1 MGVNLYRS
9 TDGSAPS
16 LTGQTGSLVALL
28 DAILVNGYGTQPA
41 AGWTIAYT
49 GTSKRDYKQ
58 GSGSNGFYLDVDDSG
73 PGGGSFREARLRGY
87 EAMTALATGTNAFPT
102 TGQSSFGVICRKST
116 TADSTA
122 RAWYCIADATCFYLF
137 VDTGDYTGPN
147 YSMAVAF
154 GDIFSYKSGDT
165 YNTVCIGRTAENSN
179 NMTNESLN
187 ILFIMSG
194 SALSI
199 ATIPNGHFITRHWT
213 GIGGSQQCG
222 KHAHMMAGVP
232 TTGIING
239 ANSNPTINGVTIV
252 GMGDQ
257 YSPVPYPNPV
267 DNALELSPVWIHH
280 NGAVRGYLKGLW
292 APCHRQPCGHG
303 DTFSG
308 TGNMAGKS
316 FIALNMAYALNGT
329 WNHYGGQVVVETS
342 NTWS

>member
-137 VDTGDYTGPN
+137 VDTGDYTGPS

-165 YNTVCIGRTAENSN
+165 YNTVCIGRNGENTNS
-179 NMTNESLN
+179 MTNEALN
-187 ILFIMSG
+187 IVTWPTANILQ
-194 SALSI
+194 
-199 ATIPNGHFITRHWT
+199 ATLTGHYIDRHWT
-213 GIGGSQQCG
+213 GVGGSQAFA
-222 KHAHMMAGVP
+222 KVTHVLAAGG
-232 TTGIING
+232 TGVVNG
-239 ANSNPTINGVTIV
+239 AASNPTNNGFGIA

-257 YSPVPYPNPV
+257 WGLIPYPNGP
-267 DNALELSPVWIHH
+267 DSALELAPVWVTHQ
-280 NGAVRGYLKGLW
+280 GTVRGYLKGLW
-292 APCHRQPCGHG
+292 APCHKQPCGHG

-316 FIALNMAYALNGT
+316 FIALNMAYSLGGT
-329 WNHYGGQVVVETS
+329 WNQYGGQVIVETS